1 MTIAIDIVSDVIC
14 PWCFSGKRR
23 LEQAIRHYDGKDE
36 FRVRWL
42 PFQLNPGMPREG
54 MDRRAYRSAKFGSWE
69 RSLELDAQVTAAGSQ
84 DGIAFDFARIE
95 RTPNTL
101 DAHRL
106 IRLAGERG
114 VQDTVVE
121 SLFSGYFAE
130 GKDISDRKVLA
141 EIVTGAGL
149 DREEVDRLLSDD
161 GFSSVRAEEEDAR
174 RPGVS
179 GVPTFL
185 VKGRVAFSGVQ
196 RPEAFLAAFRS
207 ASELG
212 RSSPEEEGIACSLDP
227 SSGKPAC

>member
-14 PWCFSGKRR
+14 PWCFVAKRR
-23 LEQAIRHYDGKDE
+23 LEQAIRRFDGEDE

-69 RSLELDAQVTAAGSQ
+69 HSLALDVQVTVAGLQ
-84 DGIAFDFARIE
+84 DGIAFDFAKIE

-114 VQDTVVE
+114 VQDAVVE

-130 GKDISDRKVLA
+130 GKDISDRSVLA
-141 EIVTGAGL
+141 EIVTRAGL
-149 DREEVDRLLSDD
+149 DREEVARLLSDD
-161 GFSSVRAEEEDAR
+161 GLSSVRAEEEDAR
-174 RPGVS
+174 RLGVS